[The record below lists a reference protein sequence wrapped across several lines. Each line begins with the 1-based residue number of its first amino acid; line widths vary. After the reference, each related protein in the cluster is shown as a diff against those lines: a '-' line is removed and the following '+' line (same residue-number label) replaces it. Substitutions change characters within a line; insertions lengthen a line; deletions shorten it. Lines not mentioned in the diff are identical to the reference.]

1 MTIQQQYN
9 ELPQAI
15 KDRFEASWASHP
27 SVIALQT
34 RIEDAKMKR
43 NYLLT
48 LQLSK
53 DLDNNK
59 WRAIEI
65 LLKDVE
71 AEVRHVSI
79 LELGMSPED
88 VDKVNYLTIAMYM
101 CCDMIDWINLEVNST
116 IRKTAPDNEFHMFD
130 DVIKAVQAAKERLK
144 YLEKNTTLLKDGK
157 FYNRSDNMYE
167 MVINKAKKLYREFK
181 EQKIKEVKET
191 GKTEI

>member
-1 MTIQQQYN
+1 MTIQQQYE
-9 ELPQAI
+9 ELPQAV
-15 KDRFEASWASHP
+15 KDRFEASWAAHP
-27 SVIALQT
+27 SVITLQT
-34 RIEDAKMKR
+34 RIEDAKMKK
-43 NYLLT
+43 NYPLA

-53 DLDNNK
+53 DLERNK
-59 WRAIEI
+59 WTAIEI

-79 LELGMSPED
+79 LELGMPRED

-101 CCDMIDWINLEVNST
+101 CCDMIEWIDLEVNST

-130 DVIKAVQAAKERLK
+130 DIIKAGQAAKERLK

-167 MVINKAKKLYREFK
+167 MVINKAKKFYREFK